1 MLIYSSRSITFDGYW
16 FLSRCF
22 TFCKCFAYD
31 VVAGIFLSRYFVPHS
46 WSIVI
51 MVCPLL
57 FQDEASKALVLFAF
71 TTCDDWCDRLSISD
85 LAPLISIAL
94 EYYLATSTCFGQTFK
109 ISSITL
115 MPTLK
120 EKLDLR

>member
-1 MLIYSSRSITFDGYW
+1 
-16 FLSRCF
+16 
-22 TFCKCFAYD
+22 
-31 VVAGIFLSRYFVPHS
+31 
-46 WSIVI
+46 

-57 FQDEASKALVLFAF
+57 FQDEGFKALLFLVF

-85 LAPLISIAL
+85 QAPLISIAL
-94 EYYLATSTCFGQTFK
+94 EFYFATSTCFGQTFK
-109 ISSITL
+109 MSSITL

>member
-1 MLIYSSRSITFDGYW
+1 
-16 FLSRCF
+16 
-22 TFCKCFAYD
+22 
-31 VVAGIFLSRYFVPHS
+31 
-46 WSIVI
+46 

-57 FQDEASKALVLFAF
+57 FQDEGSKAQLFLVF
-71 TTCDDWCDRLSISD
+71 TTCDDWCDRLSISN

-94 EYYLATSTCFGQTFK
+94 KCYLATSTCFGQTFK

-120 EKLDLR
+120 EKLDMR